1 MNMQAVEE
9 YIEKNKGDLIGL
21 LQKCIQS
28 RPVNPLYAVDHGY
41 DEAECEKILIS
52 RLQESGVEIYTFDVE
67 LDQLEEYRGMPGFIT
82 GYTDKIN
89 FKNRPNIVAKLPGTD
104 PEHGK
109 SILLIGHCDV
119 VAADDIDRWKH
130 HPFAAEIE
138 DGVLYGRG
146 CVDELGGLISQ
157 LIAIEAIIKTGNRP
171 KGDIWFSSVVCE
183 ESGGTGVL
191 AVADWLKRRGVQ
203 IDAGIMGEPTDLDVS
218 LLCRNITWGDIIITG
233 RTGHLEEWQPHW
245 TQGGPVDAIKKAR
258 YIMDQIDYLNEEW
271 EKRPDK
277 NHPLEKLPCQVK
289 VAMIKG
295 GHHRSSYPAECELS
309 FNIQILPQETDIF
322 GLGPN
327 VKEEFEEFIQKVSE
341 ADPWL
346 KENPPVVNW
355 VCEADCSEVSQDHPF
370 VSVFEKNARKTHSTS
385 KLIGS
390 GFHTDT
396 GWLMR
401 VPKIPV
407 VNYGPGNPAL
417 AHSTNERCKT
427 EDVVTCCKTVA
438 FTCLEWC
445 NMDKK

>member
-28 RPVNPLYAVDHGY
+28 RPVNPLYAGDHGY

-370 VSVFEKNARKTHSTS
+370 VSVFEKMQEK
-385 KLIGS
+385 
-390 GFHTDT
+390 HT
-396 GWLMR
+396 
-401 VPKIPV
+401 VQ
-407 VNYGPGNPAL
+407 VN
-417 AHSTNERCKT
+417 
-427 EDVVTCCKTVA
+427 
-438 FTCLEWC
+438 
-445 NMDKK
+445 

>member
-1 MNMQAVEE
+1 MCTHTVKE
-9 YIEKNKGDLIGL
+9 YIEKNKNNLIEM
-21 LQKCIQS
+21 LQACIQS
-28 RPVNPLYAVDHGY
+28 RPVNPLYAADHGY
-41 DEAECEKILIS
+41 DEAECEKLIMEKVKE
-52 RLQESGVEIYTFDVE
+52 LGLELYTFDVE
-67 LDQLEEYRGMPGFIT
+67 LDKLEEYRGMPGFIT
-82 GYTDKIN
+82 GYTDKID
-89 FKNRPNIVAKLPGTD
+89 FKNRPNIVAKLPGTA
-104 PEHGK
+104 PEQGK

-119 VAADDIDRWKH
+119 VAADDIDNWKH

-146 CVDELGGLISQ
+146 CVDELGGLLSQ
-157 LIAIEAIIKTGNRP
+157 LMAIEAIIKTGNRP

-191 AVADWLKRRGVQ
+191 AVADWFKKRGIQ

-218 LLCRNITWGDIIITG
+218 LLCRNITWGDIRIYG

-245 TQGGPVDAIKKAR
+245 TLGGPVDAIKKAR
-258 YIMDQIDYLNEEW
+258 YIMDQIDRLNEEW

-295 GHHRSSYPAECELS
+295 GHHRSSYPAYCELS
-309 FNIQILPQETDIF
+309 FNIQILPQETDEF

-327 VKEEFEEFIQKVSE
+327 VKKEFEEFIYKVSE

-346 KENPPVVNW
+346 RENLPVIEW
-355 VCEADCSEVSQDHPF
+355 VCEADCSEVPVEHPF
-370 VSVFEKNARKTHSTS
+370 VKVIEKAAVAAHGTS

-417 AHSTNERCKT
+417 AHSTNERCRV
-427 EDVVTCCKTVA
+427 EDIVTCCKTVA
-438 FTCLEWC
+438 VTCMEWC
-445 NMDKK
+445 NLEK

>member
-28 RPVNPLYAVDHGY
+28 RPVNPLYAGDHGY

-341 ADPWL
+341 ADP
-346 KENPPVVNW
+346 
-355 VCEADCSEVSQDHPF
+355 
-370 VSVFEKNARKTHSTS
+370 
-385 KLIGS
+385 
-390 GFHTDT
+390 
-396 GWLMR
+396 
-401 VPKIPV
+401 
-407 VNYGPGNPAL
+407 
-417 AHSTNERCKT
+417 
-427 EDVVTCCKTVA
+427 
-438 FTCLEWC
+438 
-445 NMDKK
+445 

>member
-1 MNMQAVEE
+1 MFG
-9 YIEKNKGDLIGL
+9 IHL
-21 LQKCIQS
+21 
-28 RPVNPLYAVDHGY
+28 
-41 DEAECEKILIS
+41 
-52 RLQESGVEIYTFDVE
+52 T
-67 LDQLEEYRGMPGFIT
+67 
-82 GYTDKIN
+82 
-89 FKNRPNIVAKLPGTD
+89 
-104 PEHGK
+104 
-109 SILLIGHCDV
+109 
-119 VAADDIDRWKH
+119 ADDIDRWKH

-327 VKEEFEEFIQKVSE
+327 VKEEFEEFIQKISE

>member
-89 FKNRPNIVAKLPGTD
+89 FKNRPNIVAKLPGPD

-191 AVADWLKRRGVQ
+191 AVADWR
-203 IDAGIMGEPTDLDVS
+203 
-218 LLCRNITWGDIIITG
+218 
-233 RTGHLEEWQPHW
+233 
-245 TQGGPVDAIKKAR
+245 PV
-258 YIMDQIDYLNEEW
+258 W
-271 EKRPDK
+271 
-277 NHPLEKLPCQVK
+277 
-289 VAMIKG
+289 
-295 GHHRSSYPAECELS
+295 
-309 FNIQILPQETDIF
+309 
-322 GLGPN
+322 
-327 VKEEFEEFIQKVSE
+327 VSE
-341 ADPWL
+341 
-346 KENPPVVNW
+346 
-355 VCEADCSEVSQDHPF
+355 
-370 VSVFEKNARKTHSTS
+370 R
-385 KLIGS
+385 GS
-390 GFHTDT
+390 
-396 GWLMR
+396 
-401 VPKIPV
+401 IP
-407 VNYGPGNPAL
+407 L
-417 AHSTNERCKT
+417 
-427 EDVVTCCKTVA
+427 
-438 FTCLEWC
+438 
-445 NMDKK
+445 

>member
-28 RPVNPLYAVDHGY
+28 RPVNPLYAGDHGY

-258 YIMDQIDYLNEEW
+258 YIMDKIDYLNEEW

-396 GWLMR
+396 G
-401 VPKIPV
+401 
-407 VNYGPGNPAL
+407 
-417 AHSTNERCKT
+417 
-427 EDVVTCCKTVA
+427 
-438 FTCLEWC
+438 
-445 NMDKK
+445 